1 MTRRDEEKVRG
12 SASAIRE
19 VQSTVQRRVVA
30 PVVAQ
35 VITTSARHR
44 CVVAPAQTPT
54 PTPQLYRLA
63 STAQRRLLVVSFR
76 FRRRVAAILGR
87 RDVTSGRQG
96 SLRAS
101 DVTQRRRLAS
111 ISCKHNIRVGLGLG
125 FTIRYDT
132 RCYFNVRSK
141 ANMSQLNLQH

>member
-1 MTRRDEEKVRG
+1 MKKKLGDRHPPYAR
-12 SASAIRE
+12 SSP
-19 VQSTVQRRVVA
+19 TVQRRVVA

-44 CVVAPAQTPT
+44 CAVAPAQTST

-63 STAQRRLLVVSFR
+63 STAQRWLLVVSFR

-87 RDVTSGRQG
+87 RDVTSGCQG